1 MITDC
6 QCPGRKQR
14 GICGSCLKDN
24 SHLRELFQNRP
35 LKYNN
40 YLIVNQ
46 LVYVLTPL
54 DLPYFR
60 HNKCGRDMRTMEV
73 RFLPTHVSN
82 ARNEQT
88 YNRTCLTRRL
98 RRHVLVCVGIR
109 HCISYISYMHNV
121 SPCACAITFHENHLW
136 ATRHTHTWRNAKQLD
151 TPHRLIDEVR
161 RNLRRRPERDDGR
174 SACWRL

>member
-1 MITDC
+1 MAWKESSIRPPCWAHDTMITDC

-46 LVYVLTPL
+46 LVYVLTSL

-60 HNKCGRDMRTMEV
+60 HNKCGIDMRTMEV
-73 RFLPTHVSN
+73 LFFQHTSQAHAMSKHIIARVWHDVSGGMCSCVLESDI
-82 ARNEQT
+82 ALVILVI
-88 YNRTCLTRRL
+88 CIMF
-98 RRHVLVCVGIR
+98 RHVRAQSLFMRIICER
-109 HCISYISYMHNV
+109 HDTRTHD
-121 SPCACAITFHENHLW
+121 
-136 ATRHTHTWRNAKQLD
+136 ATPNSSTHHTA
-151 TPHRLIDEVR
+151 
-161 RNLRRRPERDDGR
+161 
-174 SACWRL
+174 